1 MEEFSQLIKLME
13 TLRSDEGCLWDKKQ
27 TLDSFKTFLL
37 EEVYELIEAIEKKN
51 SEMLEEELG
60 DLLFHIVFIAQICKE
75 QRLFNIKDVVTNV
88 YRKMYHRHPH
98 VFQKETDD
106 RPIEK
111 RWEELKKKEKKDYSL
126 LSNIPATMPSLLR
139 AYIVSRRAAKTGF
152 DWNNIENIYE
162 KLFEEIEELKS
173 AQSEQNKQSM
183 KEEIGDI
190 FFTMVNISR
199 FLNIDP
205 EDALRFTIDK
215 FIRRFAYIE
224 KNTDISHT
232 SLARMDALWNEIK
245 NMEKQG
251 E

>member
-1 MEEFSQLIKLME
+1 ME
-13 TLRSDEGCLWDKKQ
+13 TLRSNEGCLWDKKQ

-60 DLLFHIVFIAQICKE
+60 DLLFHIVFISQICKE
-75 QRLFNIKDVVTNV
+75 QGLFSIKDVVSKV
-88 YRKMYHRHPH
+88 YQKMYHRHPH

-111 RWEELKKKEKKDYSL
+111 RWEELKKREKKDYSL
-126 LSNIPATMPSLLR
+126 LSNIPANMPSLLR
-139 AYIVSRRAAKTGF
+139 AYTVSRRAAKTGF
-152 DWNNIENIYE
+152 DWDDIENIYE

-173 AQSEQNKQSM
+173 AQSEENKQSM

-190 FFTMVNISR
+190 LFTMVNISR

-215 FIRRFAYIE
+215 FIRRFSYIE
-224 KNTDISHT
+224 NNTDINHT

-251 E
+251 G

>member
-1 MEEFSQLIKLME
+1 ME

-60 DLLFHIVFIAQICKE
+60 DLLFHIVFISQICKE
-75 QRLFNIKDVVTNV
+75 QGLFSIKDVVSKV
-88 YRKMYHRHPH
+88 YQKMYHRHPH
-98 VFQKETDD
+98 VFRKETDD

-111 RWEELKKKEKKDYSL
+111 RWEELKKREKKDYSL
-126 LSNIPATMPSLLR
+126 LSNIPANMPSLLR
-139 AYIVSRRAAKTGF
+139 AYTVSRRAAKTGF
-152 DWNNIENIYE
+152 DWDNIENIYE

-173 AQSEQNKQSM
+173 AQSEENKQSM

-190 FFTMVNISR
+190 LFTMVNISR

-215 FIRRFAYIE
+215 FIRRFSYIE
-224 KNTDISHT
+224 NNTDINHT

-251 E
+251 G

>member
-1 MEEFSQLIKLME
+1 MEEFAQLIKLME
-13 TLRSDEGCLWDKKQ
+13 TLRSNEGCLWDKKQ

-60 DLLFHIVFIAQICKE
+60 DLLFHIVFISQICKE
-75 QRLFNIKDVVTNV
+75 QGLFSIKDVVSKV
-88 YRKMYHRHPH
+88 YQKMYHRHPH

-111 RWEELKKKEKKDYSL
+111 RWEELKKREKKDYSL
-126 LSNIPATMPSLLR
+126 LSNIPANMPSLLR
-139 AYIVSRRAAKTGF
+139 AYTVSRRAAKTGF
-152 DWNNIENIYE
+152 DWDDIENIYE

-173 AQSEQNKQSM
+173 AQSEENKQSM

-190 FFTMVNISR
+190 LFTMVNISR

-215 FIRRFAYIE
+215 FIRRFSYIE
-224 KNTDISHT
+224 NNTDINHT

-251 E
+251 G

>member
-1 MEEFSQLIKLME
+1 ME

-37 EEVYELIEAIEKKN
+37 EEVYELIDAIEKKN

-60 DLLFHIVFIAQICKE
+60 DLLFHIVFISQICKE
-75 QRLFNIKDVVTNV
+75 QGLFSIKDVVSKV
-88 YRKMYHRHPH
+88 YQKMYHRHPH

-111 RWEELKKKEKKDYSL
+111 RWEELKKREKKDYSL
-126 LSNIPATMPSLLR
+126 LSNIPANMPSLLR
-139 AYIVSRRAAKTGF
+139 AYTVSRRAAKTGF
-152 DWNNIENIYE
+152 DWDNIENIYE

-173 AQSEQNKQSM
+173 AQSEENKQSM

-190 FFTMVNISR
+190 LFTMVNISR

-215 FIRRFAYIE
+215 FIRRFSYIE
-224 KNTDISHT
+224 KNTDINHT

-251 E
+251 V

>member
-1 MEEFSQLIKLME
+1 ME
-13 TLRSDEGCLWDKKQ
+13 TLRSNEGCLWDKKQ

-60 DLLFHIVFIAQICKE
+60 DLLFHIVFISQICKE
-75 QRLFNIKDVVTNV
+75 QGLFSIKDVVSKV
-88 YRKMYHRHPH
+88 YQKMYHRHPH

-111 RWEELKKKEKKDYSL
+111 RWEELKKREKKDYSL
-126 LSNIPATMPSLLR
+126 LSNIPANMPSLLR
-139 AYIVSRRAAKTGF
+139 AYTVSRRAAKTGF
-152 DWNNIENIYE
+152 DWDDIENIYE

-173 AQSEQNKQSM
+173 AQSEENKQSM

-190 FFTMVNISR
+190 LFTMVNISR

-215 FIRRFAYIE
+215 FIRRFSYIE
-224 KNTDISHT
+224 NNTDINHT
-232 SLARMDALWNEIK
+232 SLARTDALWNEIK

-251 E
+251 G

>member
-1 MEEFSQLIKLME
+1 
-13 TLRSDEGCLWDKKQ
+13 
-27 TLDSFKTFLL
+27 
-37 EEVYELIEAIEKKN
+37 
-51 SEMLEEELG
+51 
-60 DLLFHIVFIAQICKE
+60 
-75 QRLFNIKDVVTNV
+75 
-88 YRKMYHRHPH
+88 
-98 VFQKETDD
+98 
-106 RPIEK
+106 
-111 RWEELKKKEKKDYSL
+111 
-126 LSNIPATMPSLLR
+126 MPSLLR

-224 KNTDISHT
+224 NNTDISHT

>member
-1 MEEFSQLIKLME
+1 MEEFTQLIKLME

-37 EEVYELIEAIEKKN
+37 EEVYELIEAIEKNN

-75 QRLFNIKDVVTNV
+75 QHLFSIRDVVSKV
-88 YRKMYHRHPH
+88 YQKMYHRHPH
-98 VFQKETDD
+98 VFQKDTDD

-126 LSNIPATMPSLLR
+126 LSNIPASMPSLLR
-139 AYIVSRRAAKTGF
+139 AYTVTRRAAKTGF
-152 DWNNIENIYE
+152 DWNHIENIYE
-162 KLFEEIEELKS
+162 KLFEEIEELNR

-190 FFTMVNISR
+190 LFTMVNISR

-205 EDALRFTIDK
+205 EDALRLTIEK
-215 FIRRFAYIE
+215 FIRRFSYIE
-224 KNTDISHT
+224 NNTDINHT

-245 NMEKQG
+245 NMERKG